1 MAENF
6 GDRLKMS
13 LAGIVKREVLMQGR
27 AKTPQSDTLSMD
39 SNDTSTGYTYIS
51 D

>member
-1 MAENF
+1 MAEKF
-6 GDRLKMS
+6 GSRLQTD

-27 AKTPQSDTLSMD
+27 AETPQSDTLSMD